1 MAAIFGGI
9 DSPVAMAIVPI
20 VNKEK
25 VPYVGTWAAA
35 TPITRNGANPNYVFR
50 VSAVD
55 QLVDTALINY
65 AMKTYGAKK
74 PGFMLINNP
83 WGESNQKGLTTA
95 VSASN
100 IASAGSEKF
109 EDKDVDMT
117 PQLSRLKAGG
127 ADSII
132 LVANAGP
139 GAQMMKSLGRMN
151 WNVPVISHWGIS
163 GGRFPELAG
172 AMAEKVVFVQTY
184 SFFGKQSDIGKKAID
199 MLTKKYS
206 DIKTVSDIVPPVGYA
221 NAIDAMHLTAL
232 AISAGG
238 GTGGD
243 QIREGFYKIGEYK
256 GLIKTYSRPFSE
268 QNHDALTAGDYVM
281 VAYHGSQIVPVK

>member
-1 MAAIFGGI
+1 
-9 DSPVAMAIVPI
+9 
-20 VNKEK
+20 
-25 VPYVGTWAAA
+25 
-35 TPITRNGANPNYVFR
+35 
-50 VSAVD
+50 
-55 QLVDTALINY
+55 
-65 AMKTYGAKK
+65 
-74 PGFMLINNP
+74 
-83 WGESNQKGLTTA
+83 
-95 VSASN
+95 
-100 IASAGSEKF
+100 
-109 EDKDVDMT
+109 MT

-132 LVANAGP
+132 LVANAGA

-163 GGRFPELAG
+163 GGRFPSWRG

-256 GLIKTYSRPFSE
+256 G
-268 QNHDALTAGDYVM
+268 
-281 VAYHGSQIVPVK
+281 